1 MKRVLLAVA
10 AATTLAGAAATR
22 YLAYTEARGEGYPL
36 HQAQLYAQRDLEDI
50 PAMRRHGWDI
60 WAAITRSDG
69 AGTPAFLTWYQPD
82 ELFAETEPKI
92 QRQFRP
98 SFNHPKKKTLGLG
111 DAILSFNTYNH
122 PLMQHVRNLGL
133 HRRANLKA
141 MVGVTPKVENF
152 PRTAIMVK
160 TVWWPVRGDAP
171 SAFPVWDE
179 QPTRPLEWGRG
190 IADKVKRGSYAD
202 RTPQAQAVLAS
213 HELHGNDFE
222 TFRRVVALNP
232 SEQDSGSSE
241 VTFYDPED
249 LDLEKRTQ
257 RTGRNVPLSR
267 MFSFKLVEPAM
278 LTDLQKLPDLEDI
291 TTRHWGRPLQLGDSL
306 ALVAAHVSTRET
318 DDWVWTTYWWHDRP
332 DEGPGSD
339 RSSNV
344 NGVWRNYKMRVTY
357 SADGPREADGTP
369 PIIYNPYLEA
379 GFSDGPRSNCV
390 SCHQRAVILPSGG
403 MGPVFPV
410 PTGRLPDKDP
420 FFKDKLQLDF
430 VWSLATRS
438 R

>member
-1 MKRVLLAVA
+1 VKLLLLP
-10 AATTLAGAAATR
+10 LAGAATLTAATAVGSFT
-22 YLAYTEARGEGYPL
+22 YSEARGDGYPR
-36 HQAQLYAQRDLEDI
+36 HQAELYAQRDREDL

-60 WAAITRSDG
+60 WAAITVSNG
-69 AGTPAFLTWYQPD
+69 SGMPAFLTWYQPD
-82 ELFAETEPKI
+82 ELFAEEEPPAA
-92 QRQFRP
+92 RHFRP

-111 DAILSFNTYNH
+111 DAILSFNTYNR
-122 PLMQHVRNLGL
+122 PLLQHVRNLGL
-133 HRRANLKA
+133 HKRANLKA

-179 QPTRPLEWGRG
+179 EPTRPVEWGRG
-190 IADKVKRGSYAD
+190 IAEKVKRGSYAD
-202 RTPQAQAVLAS
+202 RTPAAQALLAS

-222 TFRRVVALNP
+222 TFRRVVALCP
-232 SEQDSGSSE
+232 SGQSTGKSE

-249 LDLEKRTQ
+249 LNLQ
-257 RTGRNVPLSR
+257 RRARRVGRNVPLSSL
-267 MFSFKLVEPAM
+267 FSFKLQDPAM
-278 LTDLQKLPDLEDI
+278 IADLQRLPDLEDI
-291 TTRHWGRPLQLGDSL
+291 TTKHWGRPLQLGDSL

-318 DDWVWTTYWWHDRP
+318 DDWVWTTYWWHDEP
-332 DEGPGSD
+332 DQGTGSD

-344 NGVWRNYKMRVTY
+344 RGVWRNYKMRVTY
-357 SADGPREADGTP
+357 SAERPREADGTP
-369 PIIYNPYLEA
+369 PIVYNPYLEA

-390 SCHQRAVILPSGG
+390 SCHQRAVVLPSGG

-410 PTGRLPDKDP
+410 PTGRLPDADP
-420 FFKDKLQLDF
+420 FFRDKLQLDF